1 MFSFSCELRNYIQSG
16 REFARSLALK
26 ITNIFP
32 SYTEVM
38 PRKTVYN
45 EQLAAKIIDF
55 ISLGYTLK
63 DTADEVGLSDETIR
77 RWRVKFPS
85 FNEAMVRASNEQWN
99 HSKTFLKRQCRGN
112 RVYRRQKVALMS
124 PSIKV
129 ESQKPVIEPLRPSKR
144 QYVCGLP
151 VRPCQQTEMV
161 ETSKYYNSSTDMV
174 EWIDRYP
181 WTGRLTFHR
190 CPREKYEEQLREKA
204 IKDSLWF

>member
-1 MFSFSCELRNYIQSG
+1 
-16 REFARSLALK
+16 
-26 ITNIFP
+26 
-32 SYTEVM
+32 M

-112 RVYRRQKVALMS
+112 RVYRRQKVAFMS

-129 ESQKPVIEPLRPSKR
+129 ESQRPVIEPLKPSK
-144 QYVCGLP
+144 QQLVCGLP
-151 VRPCQQTEMV
+151 VRLSPPKVWAKTP
-161 ETSKYYNSSTDMV
+161 KYYNASNDSV
-174 EWIDRYP
+174 EWIEEHP
-181 WTGRLTFHR
+181 WTGRLTLYK
-190 CPREKYEEQLREKA
+190 CPREKYEEQLRNQLL
-204 IKDSLWF
+204 DSLFM